1 MIQVNLLLP
10 TAGRSA
16 DCFVMNDL
24 TRFPLGILT
33 GVGFIGA
40 GAIIH
45 RDNIV
50 IGVTTAATLR
60 YVTVIGLRL
69 GGGRIWLGSRIN
81 PWASGAEIHVIAIR
95 LLPLHKH
102 AGLPCI
108 DERLRPL

>member
-50 IGVTTAATLR
+50 IGVT
-60 YVTVIGLRL
+60 
-69 GGGRIWLGSRIN
+69 SR
-81 PWASGAEIHVIAIR
+81 P
-95 LLPLHKH
+95 
-102 AGLPCI
+102 
-108 DERLRPL
+108 